1 MSAAHAPDW
10 RPSHAGV
17 FPDPGRV
24 AIAQVSVMSEPNELS
39 IEQVKERSTRFA
51 RRLGYVVFMGTG
63 ALIFIPMIL
72 AVASGIKNEQIWDPE
87 TGRAVIGG
95 RQEMD
100 CSEEARLLVEN
111 AATLAKYNNHW
122 DSRYREWLLRCKS
135 ESPELY
141 DMLRASRQSLR
152 TRAPAP

>member
-1 MSAAHAPDW
+1 MT
-10 RPSHAGV
+10 
-17 FPDPGRV
+17 
-24 AIAQVSVMSEPNELS
+24 EPKELS

-63 ALIFIPMIL
+63 LLIFIPMIL

-100 CSEEARLLVEN
+100 CSEEARRSEEHTSELQSRPHLVCRLLLEKKKKIPN
-111 AATLAKYNNHW
+111 QTLFTMQKHSAT
-122 DSRYREWLLRCKS
+122 
-135 ESPELY
+135 
-141 DMLRASRQSLR
+141 
-152 TRAPAP
+152 